1 VAGYRLVQE
10 ALTNVMKHA
19 GQART
24 TVKLDYRPY
33 ELVIDV
39 SDDGR
44 PPGALLG
51 GPGLA
56 GGRGLLGLRERVSL
70 YGGAFDAGPRPAG
83 GWRVTARLPLEPQCA
98 DGAAGAPAADRTPVP
113 ARP

>member
-1 VAGYRLVQE
+1 MR
-10 ALTNVMKHA
+10 HA

-24 TVKLDYRPY
+24 TVRLDYRPC

-39 SDDGR
+39 SNDGR
-44 PPGALLG
+44 PGGALPDG
-51 GPGLA
+51 QRPP

-83 GWRVTARLPLEPQCA
+83 GWRVTARLPMDATNDRPA
-98 DGAAGAPAADRTPVP
+98 DGAGAGRGADSGPASVPARPPVP

>member
-1 VAGYRLVQE
+1 
-10 ALTNVMKHA
+10 VMKHA
-19 GQART
+19 ALART
-24 TVKLDYRPY
+24 TVRLDYRPC

-39 SDDGR
+39 SDDGWPGGA
-44 PPGALLG
+44 PPG
-51 GPGLA
+51 GPGQP

-83 GWRVTARLPLEPQCA
+83 GWRVMARLPLDKTDDQPA
-98 DGAAGAPAADRTPVP
+98 DAAGAGQGADAVPVH